1 MISVLVLQHTEAEF
15 FGLIEDHL
23 ESRNFG
29 CKYPRPFANPGWV
42 PTRAEDRD
50 ALILLGAGPW
60 GTLSEPLLARL
71 KRELKLTRHSFQ
83 EHTARPR
90 APHSEE

>member
-15 FGLIEDHL
+15 LGLIEDH
-23 ESRNFG
+23 FG
-29 CKYPRPFANPGWV
+29 KPQYRLTYPRPFANRGWV

-71 KRELKLTRHSFQ
+71 KRELKLTRH
-83 EHTARPR
+83 
-90 APHSEE
+90 